1 MKAVLSQ
8 IKDDLGK
15 DAVIISKREVRDNN
29 FGLTAQPMIEV
40 TAAIDYDAESYDYHI
55 KNMPSQGA
63 SHRTY
68 SSAGIEISQDAST
81 LSDEILELKEMMKA
95 LMEHT
100 GNKLHEK
107 NPLRNA
113 IIKKGIRQHLVD
125 LILSKLGDKAQIGA
139 IKDLLEKIV
148 RTSGAPK
155 ERIWSFVGTTGVG
168 KTTTMAKIAA
178 GSALNEG
185 KRVGLITLDTYRIGA
200 IDQGRIY
207 AKILNAPFI
216 SVTTVAEFRA
226 ALARFD
232 SMDIILVDTV
242 GRSPFCS
249 DYITQLSQYF
259 DGISSCK
266 FLLMPV
272 ATRDNEMDTIT
283 KTFSKIGIN
292 RMIFTKQDESI
303 QSGSIVSHNLLYR
316 IPISYITT
324 GQRVPEDI
332 ETASSSRIIEG
343 CLGDI
348 S

>member
-15 DAVIISKREVRDNN
+15 DAVIISKREVMDNA
-29 FGLTAQPMIEV
+29 FGMTARPMIEV
-40 TAAIDYDAESYDYHI
+40 TAAIDYDAESFDYHI
-55 KNMPSQGA
+55 KNMPSSGA
-63 SHRTY
+63 TQKHPVSER
-68 SSAGIEISQDAST
+68 IESRKAASP
-81 LSDEILELKEMMKA
+81 LSNEILELKEMMKE
-95 LMEHT
+95 LIEHT
-100 GNKLHEK
+100 GYKLHEN
-107 NPLRNA
+107 NPLRNS
-113 IIKKGIRQHLVD
+113 IIKTGVRQHLVD
-125 LILSKLGDKAQIGA
+125 LILSKLGDKAQINA

-148 RTSGAPK
+148 RTSVAPK

-178 GSALNEG
+178 GSVLNEG
-185 KRVGLITLDTYRIGA
+185 KRVGMITLDTYRIGA

-207 AKILNAPFI
+207 AKILNAPFM
-216 SVTTVAEFRA
+216 SVTTVAEFRT
-226 ALARFD
+226 ALARLD
-232 SMDIILVDTV
+232 SMDLILVDTV

-272 ATRDNEMDTIT
+272 ATRDSEMDTIT

-292 RMIFTKQDESI
+292 RMIFTKQDEAI
-303 QSGSIVSHNLLYR
+303 LSGSMISHSLLYR

-324 GQRVPEDI
+324 GQKVPEDI
-332 ETASSSRIIEG
+332 ETASSSKIIEQ